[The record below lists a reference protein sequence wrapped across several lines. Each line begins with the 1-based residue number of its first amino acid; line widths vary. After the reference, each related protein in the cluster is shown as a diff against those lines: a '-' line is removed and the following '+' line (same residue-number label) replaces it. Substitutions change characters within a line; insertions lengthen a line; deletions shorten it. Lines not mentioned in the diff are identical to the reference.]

1 MSAKISGALTQ
12 VDYTQPIEEHS
23 CDQGNLAMRHIPS
36 GVALRRRRG
45 AQDCSRRPLGT
56 EFFSGARCAIAE
68 PHGRI
73 WTKSGTRTTLVGQMT
88 PPVENRRKFLRLTL
102 GAAAVSVSAA
112 LLGRAPGVAAQTA
125 TSPLRTTQIRDGLV
139 MIESD
144 QANVLLLATP
154 AGGVLVDSGAPEQV
168 AALSKAVGER
178 LGGVPLAAL
187 FNTHWHLDH
196 TGGNDA
202 FGKAGTKIIAHE
214 NTRLWMST
222 EYYVDWQD
230 TTYEPRS
237 REALPNDTFFSSEPQ
252 PRSLELGGERI
263 EYGHLREAHT
273 DGDIYVL
280 FRERNV
286 LAAGGAVG
294 GGAYPIIDYATGGWI
309 GGLIEANK
317 KLLDLANDKTLI
329 VGHAGAVQTR
339 KQLVAQ
345 HDMLK
350 TMRERVEELMRK
362 GKSAAE
368 MIASGVT
375 RDYDGRYGTDGA
387 LFIRNVYEGLWWAGR
402 LTNSL

>member
-1 MSAKISGALTQ
+1 
-12 VDYTQPIEEHS
+12 
-23 CDQGNLAMRHIPS
+23 
-36 GVALRRRRG
+36 
-45 AQDCSRRPLGT
+45 
-56 EFFSGARCAIAE
+56 
-68 PHGRI
+68 
-73 WTKSGTRTTLVGQMT
+73 MT
-88 PPVENRRKFLRLTL
+88 PTVENRRDFLRLAL
-102 GAAAVSVSAA
+102 AVSASAS
-112 LLGRAPGVAAQTA
+112 LLGRAPAAAAQGA
-125 TSPLRTTQIRDGLV
+125 ALRTTQIRDGLV

-144 QANVLLLATP
+144 PANVLLLATP
-154 AGGVLVDSGAPEQV
+154 AGGVLVDSGAPEQG
-168 AALSKAVGER
+168 AALAKLVAEQLAGA
-178 LGGVPLAAL
+178 PLAAI

-196 TGGNDA
+196 TGGNDV
-202 FGKAGTKIIAHE
+202 FGKTGTKIVAHE

-237 REALPNDTFFSSEPQ
+237 ADALPTDTFFASDPQ
-252 PRSLELGGERI
+252 PRSIDLGGERI

-294 GGAYPIIDYATGGWI
+294 GGNYPIIDYATGGWI
-309 GGLIEANK
+309 GGLIDANK
-317 KLLDLANDKTLI
+317 KLLDLANDTTLI

-339 KQLVAQ
+339 AQLVAQ
-345 HDMLK
+345 HEMLK
-350 TMRERVEELMRK
+350 TMRERVEGLMRK

-368 MIASGVT
+368 MIAGGVT
-375 RDYDGRYGTDGA
+375 HDFDGRYGTDGA